1 MPLFRGCVERLSLHA
16 PPQFAAWPAKYYSI
30 LNQTQSPAG
39 RQQIWILLRALQFR
53 CSSLESGALLM
64 SACMR
69 SAKHSR
75 WRSTAAEP
83 REVQATN
90 APSRP
95 ANGHAS
101 NAGKGTWINPQAAR
115 SIDQMDILRFGF
127 TPLYT
132 GFADVWHAVEQLHAV
147 MSSGE
152 WTQDRYQRKQA
163 VT

>member
-1 MPLFRGCVERLSLHA
+1 MAGDPWWCSPAMPLFRGCVERLSLHA

-115 SIDQMDILRFGF
+115 SISASGTVTVPSAI
-127 TPLYT
+127 TE
-132 GFADVWHAVEQLHAV
+132 AVIASTSACLALGASA
-147 MSSGE
+147 SSP
-152 WTQDRYQRKQA
+152 A
-163 VT
+163 HP